1 MALRLITAPSVEP
14 LTLAQA
20 KAHLRVDHSDDDAM
34 IGMLLAAARQ
44 HIDGRDGWLGRAL
57 VTQTWEL
64 VLDSFPGGCAGANSG
79 PEIKIPIPP
88 LQSVTSIS
96 YDNADGDPTVLPAD
110 TYTVDTDSAPG
121 WVVPNSDSPWPT
133 TFNAINAVRIRFVA
147 GYAPSTDSPPD
158 LRANVP
164 APIKAAILLML
175 GTLYENRETIV
186 IGQSAVT
193 LPWAAEALLAPFRIF
208 SH

>member
-1 MALRLITAPSVEP
+1 M
-14 LTLAQA
+14 AQA
-20 KAHLRVDHSDDDAM
+20 KAHLRVDHGVVV
-34 IGMLLAAARQ
+34 GMLLAAARQ
-44 HIDGRDGWLGRAL
+44 HIDGRD
-57 VTQTWEL
+57 
-64 VLDSFPGGCAGANSG
+64 
-79 PEIKIPIPP
+79 
-88 LQSVTSIS
+88 
-96 YDNADGDPTVLPAD
+96 
-110 TYTVDTDSAPG
+110 
-121 WVVPNSDSPWPT
+121 
-133 TFNAINAVRIRFVA
+133 
-147 GYAPSTDSPPD
+147 YAPSTDSPPD